1 MVKIKKIFSQGVVQN
16 LRKLFYRFISEI
28 PVKAIINQPL
38 QAMGK
43 GRVVLKGR
51 VTFGYAY
58 SKDFYSRYGYIEA
71 RGKSAVIEIDTN
83 TFINNSFSA
92 IVDSSSITIGKDCL
106 IGTDVQIYDSDFHG
120 LAPNERRSTSGESQ
134 PVHISDNVFIGNNA
148 IILKGCRIGKN
159 SVIAAGSLVCN
170 DIPDNVIAAG
180 VPCKVIRAL

>member
-1 MVKIKKIFSQGVVQN
+1 MMAKVKKVLSLGWQN
-16 LRKLFYRFISEI
+16 LRKVFYRLVSEL

-43 GRVVLKGR
+43 GRIILKGK
-51 VTFGYAY
+51 VTFGYIY

-71 RGKSAVIEIDTN
+71 RGKSAVIEINDQTC
-83 TFINNSFSA
+83 INNSFTA
-92 IVDSSSITIGKDCL
+92 IADSSSITIGKDCL

-134 PVHISDNVFIGNNA
+134 PVHISDNVFIGNNT
-148 IILKGCRIGKN
+148 IILKGCRIGLN

-170 DIPDNVIAAG
+170 NVPDNVIAGG
-180 VPCKVIRAL
+180 VPCKVIREL

>member
-1 MVKIKKIFSQGVVQN
+1 MAKIKKIIAQGLFQN
-16 LRKLFYRFISEI
+16 LRKIFYMFVSEI
-28 PVKAIINQPL
+28 PIKAIINQPL

-43 GRVVLKGR
+43 GRVLLKGD

-58 SKDFYSRYGYIEA
+58 SKDFYSRCGYIEA
-71 RGKSAVIEIDTN
+71 RSKSAVIEINDN
-83 TFINNSFSA
+83 TFVNNSFTA
-92 IVDSSSITIGKDCL
+92 IADSSSITIGKDCL

-120 LAPNERRSTSGESQ
+120 LAPDERRSTSGESQ

-148 IILKGCRIGKN
+148 IILKGCRIGVN

-170 DIPDNVIAAG
+170 DIPDNVIAGG